1 MRIYDG
7 KYLSVTSVI
16 ELRKPFNS
24 SSFKKWCESKG
35 IDPELISAT
44 SSILGSK
51 VSEYINDI
59 SRGLE
64 WLTEPP
70 VDDLES
76 RLYSAVESFT
86 KEWIPVKTEEVVYC
100 DELSYA
106 GRYDGIIEHR
116 QSHKRY
122 LADWKTY
129 GAWKKSKYKRV
140 SSKIKKARWQLSMYS
155 YAMDWKSD
163 LAVIVFKNDGTWELE
178 NLEYDS
184 EMIDWVK
191 DHQKEIL
198 ETVSAKSI

>member
-16 ELRKPFNS
+16 ELRKPFND

-51 VSEYINDI
+51 VSEYLNDI
-59 SRGLE
+59 SNGLE

-70 VDDLES
+70 VDTLE
-76 RLYSAVESFT
+76 RTLYSAVDDFT
-86 KEWIPVKTEEVVYC
+86 SEYKLIDTEQVVYC
-100 DELSYA
+100 DELNYA
-106 GRYDGIIEHR
+106 GRFDGMIEKG
-116 QSHKRY
+116 SSLY

-129 GAWKKSKYKRV
+129 GAWKKEKYKRV
-140 SSKIKKARWQLSMYS
+140 SSKIKKARWQLSMYA
-155 YAMDWKSD
+155 YALGWEDK
-163 LAVIVFKNDGTWELE
+163 LAVVVFKNDGTWELE
-178 NLEYDS
+178 EVEYDN

-191 DHQKEIL
+191 DHQDIIL
-198 ETVSAKSI
+198 DTIGNGVK